1 MCTTPSCK
9 SCKKPVID
17 LLALFNCE
25 HISRESSPDG
35 RILECILKMDMV
47 CRYMS
52 RRQLKKYKEI
62 LERLLVE
69 KTWGGSLARLL
80 LSSVELSPCKSCKD
94 WAEEVWRGGR
104 HRDEYADIYAGILS
118 RFGDCSADCAII
130 CTAEASEEQF
140 EELLR
145 KLSNTLRIKPEYEYI
160 CDSKV
165 LLKKT

>member
-1 MCTTPSCK
+1 
-9 SCKKPVID
+9 
-17 LLALFNCE
+17 
-25 HISRESSPDG
+25 
-35 RILECILKMDMV
+35 MDMV

>member
-1 MCTTPSCK
+1 MCTTLSCK

-25 HISRESSPDG
+25 HISRESSLDG

-47 CRYMS
+47 FSYMS
-52 RRQLKKYKEI
+52 RKQLKKYKEI
-62 LERLLVE
+62 LEKLLDE
-69 KTWGGSLARLL
+69 KRWGGSLARLL
-80 LSSVELSPCKSCKD
+80 SSVELSPSKSCRD

-104 HRDEYADIYAGILS
+104 HHDEYADIYAGILS
-118 RFGDCSADCAII
+118 RFENCSADCAII
-130 CTAEASEEQF
+130 CTAEASKEQF

-145 KLSNTLRIKPEYEYI
+145 KLNNILRTKPEYEYV